1 MDAGRSQLPPNRAQ
15 GSALES
21 LGSWKEIAAYL
32 KRDERTVRRWEKDGL
47 PIHRHMHRKKASI
60 YAFRSEID
68 EWWRRDRTRL
78 EANQASSAPESR
90 RSRRWIAAALLALPL
105 AVLALNIG
113 GVQERF
119 LRLAG
124 ASGPASITLAVL
136 PLKNFSAD
144 PAQDYYADGFT
155 DALITEL
162 GKIARFHVVSFQSAS
177 RYRQTA
183 KPLPEIAR
191 ELQVDAVLEGSVL
204 RSGDRV
210 RITTKLFQAEP
221 ERQLLSESYEFDA
234 HDIVAA
240 QATVARDVAGRALV
254 RLTPQEQA
262 VLKTVRGVDPE
273 AYEAYLLG
281 RAYFSKDQVIAIK
294 GKEYY
299 EKAVA
304 KDPSFAP
311 AYAGLAEL
319 YAIWGWRLAKD
330 PMASNADARLATRYW
345 AQKTLALDSSRA
357 EGHAALAWVS
367 QQEWDWDA
375 AERAYR
381 RAIEVNPSYATA
393 RIWYTMYLYGM
404 ERFDEAVLQGQRAH
418 QLDPASPLVNTMAGK
433 ALFYAGRTDEAFA
446 SWQRAL
452 ELEPRYPLCIIA
464 VAAGYVALAKHAQA
478 IAVLDK
484 GLADNPNN
492 PFLLGVLAHVYGLL
506 GQRAKALALIADLTR
521 REARGEVMSAF
532 TLVYAYA
539 PVDRDR
545 AFARLEKAAAENR
558 DRVVWVKVDPL
569 LGPLRSDP
577 RFEDL
582 VRRMNFPTKF
592 ASR

>member
-1 MDAGRSQLPPNRAQ
+1 MEAGKSHSANGGDPSTSQ
-15 GSALES
+15 S

-32 KRDERTVRRWEKDGL
+32 KCDERTVRRWEKEGL
-47 PIHRHMHRKKASI
+47 PVHRHMHKKRASV
-60 YAFRSEID
+60 YAYKLEID
-68 EWWRRDRTRL
+68 VWWRRDRSRL
-78 EANQASSAPESR
+78 EAAEGATKQTQR
-90 RSRRWIAAALLALPL
+90 RAWFGGLLAV
-105 AVLALNIG
+105 AVVFVGLF
-113 GVQERF
+113 GVNAF
-119 LRLAG
+119 GLRDRWTG
-124 ASGPASITLAVL
+124 PDNGPASITLAVL
-136 PLKNFSAD
+136 PLKNLSGD
-144 PAQDYYADGFT
+144 SSQDYYADGLT
-155 DALITEL
+155 EALITEL
-162 GKIARFHVVSFQSAS
+162 GKIARFRVVSFQSAR
-177 RYRQTA
+177 RYRQTT
-183 KPLPEIAR
+183 KPLPQIAR
-191 ELQVDAVLEGSVL
+191 ELQVDALLEGSVV

-210 RITTKLFQAEP
+210 RITTKLFQAAP
-221 ERQLLSESYEFDA
+221 ERQLLSESYEFDSR
-234 HDIVAA
+234 DIVVV

-262 VLKTVRGVDPE
+262 RLVTTRGVDPE

-281 RAYFSKDQVIAIK
+281 RAYFSKDQAIAVK
-294 GKEYY
+294 GRQYY

-330 PMASNADARLATRYW
+330 PMASNADSRLATRHW
-345 AQKTLALDSSRA
+345 AQKTLALDSNRA

-404 ERFDEAVLQGQRAH
+404 ERFDEALVQARHAH
-418 QLDPASPLVNTMAGK
+418 QLDPGSPFVNTMAGK
-433 ALFYAGRTDEAFA
+433 ALFYAGRTDEAFV

-452 ELEPRYPLCIIA
+452 ELDPRYPLCVIA
-464 VAAGYVALAKHAQA
+464 VAGGYVTLGKHAQA

-484 GLADNPNN
+484 GLVDNPKDA
-492 PFLLGVLAHVYGLL
+492 FLLGVLAHVYGLL
-506 GQRAKALALIADLTR
+506 GHRAKALELVADLTR
-521 REARGEVMSAF
+521 REARGEIMPAF
-532 TLVYAYA
+532 TLLYAYA

-545 AFARLEKAAAENR
+545 AIARLEKAATENR

-569 LGPLRSDP
+569 LAPLRSDP
-577 RFEDL
+577 RFQDV
-582 VRRMNFPTKF
+582 VRRMNFPTKI